1 MTIDKIK
8 SNKLT
13 YLLVLMS
20 IILLFSLPAVSQVAQ
35 TVDPVTVV
43 TRELQV
49 QLQLTEEQVARV
61 VKIFKMAQSQAL
73 MDREN
78 FKGNAL
84 ALIQAALR
92 RRDMT
97 DGLVEGSLTPE
108 QKPAFVEYKQKRK
121 WTEELFYLNEGLLL
135 SEAQSVQVKQIL
147 DEHRELLKAERENMQ
162 AWSENSAEMLN
173 DPYGNMYGG
182 VGGVNGMPGTVPVP
196 GSVPGSVPGQ
206 LRQGGMRGDM
216 PGELRGVN
224 EESRLLETL
233 KDQDSKKEKK
243 IEKVLTEEQQK
254 MYKDIIKMQQQEL
267 KKRLEE
273 RSQD

>member
-49 QLQLTEEQVARV
+49 QLQLTEEQGARV

-147 DEHRELLKAERENMQ
+147 
-162 AWSENSAEMLN
+162 
-173 DPYGNMYGG
+173 
-182 VGGVNGMPGTVPVP
+182 
-196 GSVPGSVPGQ
+196 
-206 LRQGGMRGDM
+206 
-216 PGELRGVN
+216 
-224 EESRLLETL
+224 
-233 KDQDSKKEKK
+233 
-243 IEKVLTEEQQK
+243 
-254 MYKDIIKMQQQEL
+254 
-267 KKRLEE
+267 
-273 RSQD
+273 